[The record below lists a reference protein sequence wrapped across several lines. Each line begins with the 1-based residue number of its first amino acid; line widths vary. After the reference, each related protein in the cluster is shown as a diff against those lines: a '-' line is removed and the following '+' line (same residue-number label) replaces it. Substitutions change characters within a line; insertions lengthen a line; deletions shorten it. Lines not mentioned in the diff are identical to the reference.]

1 MIHEGSHCQR
11 RVPKRYTLLA
21 LGLAMG
27 CGQLTLGFLLRAL
40 NPRSRPNDL
49 AVPRACG
56 RFSGPDDKWQAALD
70 LDLFHAVLDGERDT
84 VKELLAL
91 GFSEKV
97 LYFFVRS
104 LRVIRVG

>member
-1 MIHEGSHCQR
+1 MTRGK
-11 RVPKRYTLLA
+11 P
-21 LGLAMG
+21 
-27 CGQLTLGFLLRAL
+27 LTKCLVQPG
-40 NPRSRPNDL
+40 
-49 AVPRACG
+49 G